1 MADDDYNE
9 MDIGYED
16 EPVEPEMEEGAEEE
30 DLDNNDDMA
39 GDAIETDDKEEQA
52 PVERPRKTSK
62 FMTKYERARILGTR
76 AVQISMNA
84 PVMVELEGETDPLEI
99 AMKELRERKI
109 PFTIRRYLP
118 DGSYEDWGVDELIV
132 EDSWKR
138 QSYIYTRSRS
148 RVDVRT
154 ALKVRTSLRSPP
166 SGTDDGAPPPQ
177 RTLAASP
184 IIFPPRRVRRIPVS
198 GEIDFIWV
206 DLAGNWN
213 SADSSRRESGLGRCW
228 SPLGWRRAVVD
239 VGRWRTER
247 RLHFKAGA
255 NSSFEFKTK
264 RTDEMASQLAIHRL
278 NKFLSEKED
287 LDEVAAAK
295 IDKLIAELQ
304 TPGDHHFDP
313 VQRIINGFMDF
324 KIHKFDKY
332 PCLFDKLALGQSP
345 KFPVFACSDSRVSP
359 SIILNFKPG
368 EAFMVRN
375 IANLVPP
382 SNQLR
387 YSGTG
392 AILEYAI
399 TVLQVEN
406 ILVIGHSSCGG
417 IKRLMEHPEDGSIPF
432 DFIDDWVNIAVDAK
446 DKVKAQGEGHEAC
459 AREAVNVSLA
469 NLLTYPYVQ
478 KDASERKLALRG
490 GYYDFANGV
499 FELWEKHGSH
509 ISPPMVIP
517 PHP

>member
-1 MADDDYNE
+1 
-9 MDIGYED
+9 
-16 EPVEPEMEEGAEEE
+16 
-30 DLDNNDDMA
+30 
-39 GDAIETDDKEEQA
+39 
-52 PVERPRKTSK
+52 
-62 FMTKYERARILGTR
+62 
-76 AVQISMNA
+76 
-84 PVMVELEGETDPLEI
+84 
-99 AMKELRERKI
+99 
-109 PFTIRRYLP
+109 
-118 DGSYEDWGVDELIV
+118 
-132 EDSWKR
+132 
-138 QSYIYTRSRS
+138 
-148 RVDVRT
+148 
-154 ALKVRTSLRSPP
+154 
-166 SGTDDGAPPPQ
+166 
-177 RTLAASP
+177 
-184 IIFPPRRVRRIPVS
+184 
-198 GEIDFIWV
+198 
-206 DLAGNWN
+206 
-213 SADSSRRESGLGRCW
+213 
-228 SPLGWRRAVVD
+228 
-239 VGRWRTER
+239 
-247 RLHFKAGA
+247 
-255 NSSFEFKTK
+255 
-264 RTDEMASQLAIHRL
+264 MASQLAIHRL

-345 KFPVFACSDSRVSP
+345 KFLVFACSDSRVSP